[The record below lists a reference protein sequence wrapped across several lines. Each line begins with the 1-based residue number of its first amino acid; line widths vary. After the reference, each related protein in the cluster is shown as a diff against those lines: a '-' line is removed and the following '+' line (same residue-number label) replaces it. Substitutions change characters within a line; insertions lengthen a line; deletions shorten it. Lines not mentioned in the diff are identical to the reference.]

1 MTLKNGFGKWSLF
14 INLLLIINLFY
25 HPVDEKIKGWTLR
38 FPAKENPNMEKSLF
52 NWPIVLQYDVKTKYR
67 LVSRKFFGRE
77 VFSGERSRVC
87 IRSTNQSNRS
97 ISVRLLFLFCW
108 RVFISRSYENRSKA
122 LKRYNKSN
130 SEGVGVKKGPM
141 SGGLVNIIGFLF
153 FCCLQ
158 EQSNSV
164 NTDTDGAIENV
175 RIKRVEIRS
184 VRDSANSP
192 WWWGVRIKWVSVLS
206 GVWLWI
212 MPVTREGGCGVVGL
226 TVCSLCIG

>member
-1 MTLKNGFGKWSLF
+1 MKNSADWGGCYGFAPSGESAGLAIRTRTL
-14 INLLLIINLFY
+14 
-25 HPVDEKIKGWTLR
+25 P

-52 NWPIVLQYDVKTKYR
+52 DWPIVLQYDVKTKYR
-67 LVSRKFFGRE
+67 LVSRKFFGQE

-130 SEGVGVKKGPM
+130 SEEVGVKRGPM
-141 SGGLVNIIGFLF
+141 SGRLVNIMGFLF
-153 FCCLQ
+153 LFAGTGI
-158 EQSNSV
+158 N
-164 NTDTDGAIENV
+164 
-175 RIKRVEIRS
+175 RVEFRKS

-192 WWWGVRIKWVSVLS
+192 WWWGVRI
-206 GVWLWI
+206 
-212 MPVTREGGCGVVGL
+212 MPVTGGGGRGVGL